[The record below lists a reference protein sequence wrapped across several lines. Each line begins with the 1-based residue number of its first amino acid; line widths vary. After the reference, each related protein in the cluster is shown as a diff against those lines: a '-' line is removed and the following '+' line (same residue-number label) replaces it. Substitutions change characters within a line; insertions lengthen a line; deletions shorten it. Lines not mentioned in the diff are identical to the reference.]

1 MMTPLL
7 DEYLTLRRASGFQ
20 LRVQEVHLRNF
31 VKFAAERGEV
41 FVRTQSALDWAAQA
55 PSPSQRGHRLD
66 VVRLF
71 ARHAKLDD
79 PRHEVPPVGVF
90 SSQRPPYRP
99 FIFTADQIRSVLRYA
114 AALTPIGSLRPWTY
128 CTLFSLLAVTGMRIS
143 EALALRL
150 EDLTPDGLVIRK
162 TKFQKS
168 RILPLHPSTQAGLQR
183 YLQQRSRLGVTDDHI
198 FISLRRR
205 PLPYPVAVATFLQTV
220 RALGLHPGPGQRG
233 PRLHDLR
240 HSWAVAA
247 LEASPHGYDQVN
259 QHVLA
264 VSTYLGHAKLEST
277 YVYLHTTPRLLS
289 DIATRCEQMARE
301 GGR

>member
-7 DEYLTLRRASGFQ
+7 DEYLTMRRAAGFQ

-55 PSPSQRGHRLD
+55 PSPSQRGYRLD

-71 ARHAKLDD
+71 ARYAKFED
-79 PRHEVPPVGVF
+79 PRHEVPPAGVF
-90 SSQRPPYRP
+90 SSWRPPYRP
-99 FIFTADQIRSVLRYA
+99 FIFTADQIQSVLRYA

-143 EALALRL
+143 EALALCL
-150 EDLTPDGLVIRK
+150 EDITPDGLVIRK

-168 RILPLHPSTQAGLQR
+168 RILPLHPSAHAGLQR
-183 YLQQRSRLGVTDDHI
+183 YLQQRSRLGVTNDHV
-198 FISLRRR
+198 FISLRGR
-205 PLPYPVAVATFLQTV
+205 PLSYPVVVATFLQTV
-220 RALGLHPGPGQRG
+220 RALGLHPGPSQRG

-240 HSWAVAA
+240 HTWAVAA

-264 VSTYLGHAKLEST
+264 VATYLGHAKLAST
-277 YVYLHTTPRLLS
+277 YVYLHTTPQLLS
-289 DIATRCEQMARE
+289 DIATRCEQAARE
-301 GGR
+301 VGR

>member
-1 MMTPLL
+1 MLTPLL
-7 DEYLTLRRASGFQ
+7 DEYLTLRRAAGFQ

-31 VKFAAERGEV
+31 VKFATERGEA

-71 ARHAKLDD
+71 ARHARLED

-90 SSQRPPYRP
+90 SSRRPPYRP
-99 FIFTADQIRSVLRYA
+99 FIFTAEQIHSVLRYA
-114 AALTPIGSLRPWTY
+114 ATLEPTGSLRPWTY

-150 EDLTPDGLVIRK
+150 EDLTPDGVVIRK

-183 YLQQRSRLGVTDDHI
+183 YLQQRRRLGATNDHI
-198 FISLRRR
+198 FISLRGR
-205 PLPYPVAVATFLQTV
+205 PLSYPVVVATFLQTV

-233 PRLHDLR
+233 PRVHDLR
-240 HSWAVAA
+240 HTWAVAA
-247 LEASPHGYDQVN
+247 LEASP
-259 QHVLA
+259 
-264 VSTYLGHAKLEST
+264 
-277 YVYLHTTPRLLS
+277 PRLRSGHPTCARRVNLS
-289 DIATRCEQMARE
+289 RSCEAGQHIRIPAYDASAPLR
-301 GGR
+301 RRNAL

>member
-7 DEYLTLRRASGFQ
+7 DEYLTLRRAAGFQ

-31 VKFAAERGEV
+31 VKFATERGEA

-55 PSPSQRGHRLD
+55 PSPSQRGNRLD

-71 ARHAKLDD
+71 ARHAKLED
-79 PRHEVPPVGVF
+79 PRHEVPQVGVF
-90 SSQRPPYRP
+90 SSRRPPYRP
-99 FIFTADQIRSVLRYA
+99 FIFTADQIQSVLRYA
-114 AALTPIGSLRPWTY
+114 AALRPIGSLRPWTY

-183 YLQQRSRLGVTDDHI
+183 YLQQRRRLGATNDHV
-198 FISLRRR
+198 FISLRGR
-205 PLPYPVAVATFLQTV
+205 PLHYPVVVATFLQTV

-240 HSWAVAA
+240 HTWAVAA
-247 LEASPHGYDQVN
+247 LEASPLGYDQVT

-264 VSTYLGHAKLEST
+264 VSTYLGHAKLAST
-277 YVYLHTTPRLLS
+277 YIYLHTTPQLLS
-289 DIATRCEQMARE
+289 DIATRCEQVARE
-301 GGR
+301 VGR

>member
-7 DEYLTLRRASGFQ
+7 DEYLALRRTAGFQ

-31 VKFAAERGEV
+31 VKFATERGEA
-41 FVRTQSALDWAAQA
+41 FVRAQSALDWAALA
-55 PSPSQRGHRLD
+55 PSPSQRGYRLD

-71 ARHAKLDD
+71 ARYAKLED

-90 SSQRPPYRP
+90 SSRRPPYRP
-99 FIFTADQIRSVLRYA
+99 FIFDADQIQRILHYA
-114 AALTPIGSLRPWTY
+114 AALPPTGSLRPWTY
-128 CTLFSLLAVTGMRIS
+128 CTLFSLLAVTGTRIS

-168 RILPLHPSTQAGLQR
+168 RILPLHPSAQAGLER
-183 YLQQRSRLGVTDDHI
+183 YLQRRRCTGATDDHV
-198 FISLRRR
+198 FISLRGG
-205 PLPYPVAVATFLQTV
+205 PLQHPVVVATFLQAV
-220 RALGLHPGPGQRG
+220 RALGLHPGPGHRG

-247 LEASPHGYDQVN
+247 LEASPYGYDQVT

-264 VSTYLGHAKLEST
+264 VSTYLGHAKLVST
-277 YVYLHTTPRLLS
+277 YVYLHTTPQLLA
-289 DIATRCEQMARE
+289 DIAARCEQVAGEVER
-301 GGR
+301 

>member
-7 DEYLTLRRASGFQ
+7 DEYLTLRRAAGFQ

-31 VKFAAERGEV
+31 VKFATKRGEV

-55 PSPSQRGHRLD
+55 PSPSQRGNRLD

-71 ARHAKLDD
+71 ARHAKLED

-90 SSQRPPYRP
+90 SSRRPPYRP
-99 FIFTADQIRSVLRYA
+99 FIFTADQIQSLLRYA
-114 AALTPIGSLRPWTY
+114 AALTPKGSLRPWTY

-150 EDLTPDGLVIRK
+150 EDITSDGLVIRK

-168 RILPLHPSTQAGLQR
+168 RILPLHPSAQAGLQR
-183 YLQQRSRLGVTDDHI
+183 YLQQRSRLGVTNDHI
-198 FISLRRR
+198 FISLRGR
-205 PLPYPVAVATFLQTV
+205 PLPYPVVVATFLQTV

-240 HSWAVAA
+240 HTWAVAA

-264 VSTYLGHAKLEST
+264 VSTYLGHAKLAST
-277 YVYLHTTPRLLS
+277 YVYLDTTPQLLS
-289 DIATRCEQMARE
+289 DIATRCEQAARE
-301 GGR
+301 VER

>member
-7 DEYLTLRRASGFQ
+7 DEYLTLRRAAGFQ

-31 VKFAAERGEV
+31 VKFATERGEV
-41 FVRTQSALDWAAQA
+41 FVRSQFALDWAAEA
-55 PSPSQRGHRLD
+55 PSPSQRGNRLD

-90 SSQRPPYRP
+90 SSRRPPYRP
-99 FIFTADQIRSVLRYA
+99 FIFTADQIQSVLRYA

-168 RILPLHPSTQAGLQR
+168 LDSAPPS
-183 YLQQRSRLGVTDDHI
+183 
-198 FISLRRR
+198 
-205 PLPYPVAVATFLQTV
+205 
-220 RALGLHPGPGQRG
+220 
-233 PRLHDLR
+233 
-240 HSWAVAA
+240 
-247 LEASPHGYDQVN
+247 
-259 QHVLA
+259 
-264 VSTYLGHAKLEST
+264 
-277 YVYLHTTPRLLS
+277 
-289 DIATRCEQMARE
+289 
-301 GGR
+301 

>member
-7 DEYLTLRRASGFQ
+7 DEYLALRRTAGFQ

-31 VKFAAERGEV
+31 VKFATERGEA
-41 FVRTQSALDWAAQA
+41 FVRAQSALDWAALA
-55 PSPSQRGHRLD
+55 PSPSQRGYRLD

-71 ARHAKLDD
+71 ARYAKLED

-90 SSQRPPYRP
+90 SSRRPPYRP
-99 FIFTADQIRSVLRYA
+99 FIFDADQIQRILHYA
-114 AALTPIGSLRPWTY
+114 AALPPTGSLRPWTY

-168 RILPLHPSTQAGLQR
+168 RILPLHPSAQAGLER
-183 YLQQRSRLGVTDDHI
+183 YLQRRRCTGATDDHV
-198 FISLRRR
+198 FISLRGG
-205 PLPYPVAVATFLQTV
+205 PLQHPVVVATFLQAV
-220 RALGLHPGPGQRG
+220 RALGLHPGPGHRG

-247 LEASPHGYDQVN
+247 LEASPYGYDQVT

-264 VSTYLGHAKLEST
+264 VSTYLGHAKLVST
-277 YVYLHTTPRLLS
+277 YVYLHTTPQLLA
-289 DIATRCEQMARE
+289 DIAARCEQVAGEVER
-301 GGR
+301 